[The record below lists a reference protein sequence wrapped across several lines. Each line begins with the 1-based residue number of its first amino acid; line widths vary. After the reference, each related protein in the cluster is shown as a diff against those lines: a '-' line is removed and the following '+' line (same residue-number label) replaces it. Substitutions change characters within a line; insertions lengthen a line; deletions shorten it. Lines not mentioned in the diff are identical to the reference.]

1 MSDAKIL
8 VCDDSQE
15 IVTYVTGLLT
25 ELGYTN
31 IHSTTNPLQAF
42 DMVQNPPGDG
52 NFNLVI
58 SDQVMP
64 ECKGTELL
72 GKIRKIYS
80 KQELPFIL
88 LTSDNSRQSVMQ
100 LVAGGGNS
108 YIVKPVAKETLS
120 TKVSQVL
127 AG

>member
-1 MSDAKIL
+1 MSDVKIL
-8 VCDDSQE
+8 VVDDSQD
-15 IVTYVTGLLT
+15 IVIHVTSLLK
-25 ELGYTN
+25 ELGYN
-31 IHSTTNPLQAF
+31 NLHSTTNPLEAF
-42 DMVQNPPGDG
+42 EMVQNPPGGDP
-52 NFNLVI
+52 FKLVI

-72 GKIRKIYS
+72 GKIRKTFT
-80 KQELPFIL
+80 KDQLPFIL

-120 TKVSQVL
+120 TKIAEVL
-127 AG
+127 K

>member
-1 MSDAKIL
+1 MKDDKIL

-15 IVTYVTGLLT
+15 IVVYVTNLLT

-31 IHSTTNPLQAF
+31 IHSTTNPLKAF
-42 DMVQNPPGDG
+42 EMVQNPPGG
-52 NFNLVI
+52 EKFKLVI

-72 GKIRKIYS
+72 GKIRKIYN

-108 YIVKPVAKETLS
+108 YIVKPVAKETLNI
-120 TKVSQVL
+120 KVSQVL
-127 AG
+127 GS